1 MNKIH
6 SLLSGSLTAIAVFG
20 ACSVYAWAEDPAIS
34 QSLNKIEDRLLEH
47 DYRSETDEQRLQRL
61 ENFVFGGLES
71 GTVKERIARL
81 NSALAPV
88 SAAEDPTVA
97 TNKTTAASSSPKPAA
112 PHYDSSDYG
121 TYPRVAELEQQ
132 VFGKTFVTD
141 ALPVRISRLE
151 TKEFGHASDKDDLA
165 DRMDKLDKLLAPT
178 SALMRPM
185 VAQTKPANNA
195 MAYNSA
201 PAAASGY
208 NNGYG
213 FGPGAS
219 DDESKKPAIENP
231 FTPGSPDVKSIEQR
245 TSSLEKFVFGR
256 EHYGKP
262 LGERVAR
269 LEKKL
274 VPYEHHA
281 DKDLPTRVDHLWT
294 MLAAANTSDRSPLA
308 TE

>member
-1 MNKIH
+1 MKKIH

-47 DYRSETDEQRLQRL
+47 DYRSETDDQRLQRL
-61 ENFVFGGLES
+61 ENFVFGGPES

-88 SAAEDPTVA
+88 SAAEDPNVA
-97 TNKTTAASSSPKPAA
+97 ASKTTTASSPPKATA
-112 PHYDSSDYG
+112 PHYDQSDYG

-141 ALPVRISRLE
+141 ALPVRVSRLE

-165 DRMDKLDKLLAPT
+165 DRMDKLDKLLAPS
-178 SALMRPM
+178 SALMRPT
-185 VAQTKPANNA
+185 VAQANPANNA
-195 MAYNSA
+195 MAYHSA
-201 PAAASGY
+201 PSVYSSG
-208 NNGYG
+208 NG
-213 FGPGAS
+213 FGPSAC
-219 DDESKKPAIENP
+219 DDEPKKPAIENP
-231 FTPGSPDVKSIEQR
+231 FTPGSADVKSIEQR
-245 TSSLEKFVFGR
+245 TSSLEKFVFGH

-308 TE
+308 TK